1 MRIQNTIDFFSDR
14 RRMWTGIIEGLDE
27 PLERWREAART
38 ETKSFKSLE
47 ESASVLGQLTKMAID
62 ERMEFA
68 PSVRLDAYGEL
79 NLAARIE
86 ARNTLRDQ
94 LENPLG
100 NVQFT
105 EYQEKLSGKMWD
117 KHKTAIQNG
126 DAEKALKA
134 LDRNFTFRKYWYAF
148 SNPQRYKEI
157 TQLEHHMQHARSQ
170 LGKHA
175 KAYKAAAG
183 MDVSINAEQK
193 EVAKSLA
200 KMAKKDRIKNMLEII
215 GPKKIG
221 DDPVLQTLS
230 NIMEECPSMKEKD
243 IFEYLQENDIGIA
256 HPTIFASINNA
267 NNEIKDKIKEG
278 KKSLSLAE
286 QRRDAICRFQKKL
299 RHLVRRETEMH
310 MDGKYH
316 PIQDLLQA
324 MEDGTL
330 EDKEKLERL
339 SERVRH
345 VSDTWAMDSTVD
357 IIKAAAEVMASPDFD
372 IEDLPEKRLDH
383 AIRIQHISYMG
394 MRTREGLK
402 SVSDWTRHASKRFM
416 EQAQKTMLS
425 AKEMLRA
432 PILGVILGNTDLNGE
447 NIKRRRHQDDKDP
460 GFYERGAS
468 DDYADAVNGGDLA
481 AKNVAYQSGTTG
493 TGDAGQSEA
502 TDEPIP
508 QG

>member
-1 MRIQNTIDFFSDR
+1 MSIQNTIDFFADR
-14 RRMWTGIIEGLDE
+14 RRMWTDILEGLDE
-27 PLERWREAART
+27 PLEKWREAAKT

-79 NLAARIE
+79 NLAQRIE
-86 ARNTLRDQ
+86 ARNKLRDE

-105 EYQEKLSGKMWD
+105 EYQEKLSGKMWE
-117 KHKTAIQNG
+117 KHKAAIQSG
-126 DAEKALKA
+126 DAEKARKA

-175 KAYKAAAG
+175 KKYKAAAG
-183 MDVSINAEQK
+183 MDISIAAEQK

-200 KMAKKDRIKNMLEII
+200 KMAKKDRIKDMLEII

-221 DDPVLQTLS
+221 DDPVLQTLA
-230 NIMEECPSMKEKD
+230 NIMEECPSMKEND
-243 IFEYLQENDIGIA
+243 IFEYLQENNIGIG
-256 HPTIFASINNA
+256 HPVIFESINNA
-267 NNEIKDKIKEG
+267 NNEIRDKIKEG
-278 KKSLSLAE
+278 KKSLSQAE

-299 RHLVRRETEMH
+299 KLMVRRETEMY
-310 MDGKYH
+310 MDGKHH

-330 EDKEKLERL
+330 EDKDKLDRL

-345 VSDTWAMDSTVD
+345 VSETWAMDSTVD
-357 IIKAAAEVMASPDFD
+357 IIREAAEVMEKPDFD
-372 IEDLPEKRLDH
+372 VEDLPEKRLEQ
-383 AIRIQHISYMG
+383 AMRIQHISYMG

-425 AKEMLRA
+425 AREMLKA
-432 PILGVILGNTDLNGE
+432 PILGIVLGNSDINGDQ
-447 NIKRRRHQDDKDP
+447 IKRRHNDDKEP
-460 GFYERGAS
+460 GFYGRDAS
-468 DDYADAVNGGDLA
+468 NDYADAVNGGDLA
-481 AKNVAYQSGTTG
+481 AKNVAYEASTTG
-493 TGDAGQSEA
+493 SGSAEQGEA
-502 TDEPIP
+502 PEQPTP